1 MSSLPLN
8 SLNSASDSQSLTD
21 YMVPPY
27 KQNSRGRH
35 ANYILS
41 NMDEDALLMNLH
53 HHRQSFLQQP
63 DHTSLHVFASGYTTA
78 YNHSQRDQILQSLQR
93 RNGLLPTSDQTQLQ
107 LPREQLYHP
116 LSNSA
121 GYGIDHYNSNNG
133 NNNSNNHMLM
143 SLLAGNYSYGG
154 SGSSSKESILW
165 CW

>member
-1 MSSLPLN
+1 
-8 SLNSASDSQSLTD
+8 
-21 YMVPPY
+21 
-27 KQNSRGRH
+27 
-35 ANYILS
+35 
-41 NMDEDALLMNLH
+41 MDEDALLMNPASSSSS
-53 HHRQSFLQQP
+53 SFLQQA
-63 DHTSLHVFASGYTTA
+63 DHTGLNASVSGYTTA

-107 LPREQLYHP
+107 LPHEQLYHP
-116 LSNSA
+116 LSSSA
-121 GYGIDHYNSNNG
+121 SYGIDHYNKHNG